1 MAKSI
6 YLLLAAALIGAAPGP
21 FGPASASAGYVP
33 NHKDSGWVR
42 LFNGR
47 DLTGL
52 YPHVTGSQWGQNP
65 NNIVTVHDSLI
76 HTYQGY
82 TKTNHPPAPNGVLS
96 TDIEFGYYVARLQYR
111 HGDFANNGWITG
123 DPWNSGFFIHAKPG
137 GPEWPPGI
145 ENQLK
150 IHWNSKNGGKPC
162 TAAAGDCDQL
172 WAGDYWI
179 LNGVQI
185 TNKDG
190 QLTQLGGCCQPALT
204 NHSPDYELEDWN
216 TMEAQVFGD
225 SLFRNLLNGHE
236 LNHGTKAT
244 WQNPQGQ
251 RVPLKKGRLQLELE
265 GSEFLF
271 KNWEIRLLKQDSLY
285 SIWYKEGCMDP
296 GYQEYDKGA
305 NLHIA
310 SLCKTPATVSLDQ
323 GNLELRAT
331 GKYEVVAHDVSGRVV
346 ARYTGQGPSRLAEY
360 PGLKPG
366 IYFLDVRAGASSRRL
381 RLDRL

>member
-1 MAKSI
+1 LRKAPG
-6 YLLLAAALIGAAPGP
+6 LLLAAALSGAA
-21 FGPASASAGYVP
+21 ASFAAYAP

-42 LFNGR
+42 LFNGK

-82 TKTNHPPAPNGVLS
+82 TKASHPPAPNGIIS

-111 HGDFANNGWITG
+111 HGDFANNGWIAG
-123 DPWNSGFFIHAKPG
+123 DPWNAGFFFHSK
-137 GPEWPPGI
+137 PEWPPCI

-204 NHSPDYELEDWN
+204 SHNPDYELEDWN
-216 TMEAQVFGD
+216 TMEIQVYGD

-236 LNHGTKAT
+236 TNHGTKAT

-271 KNWEIRLLKQDSLY
+271 RNWEIRLLRQDSLY

-296 GYQEYDKGA
+296 SFQEYSAAA
-305 NLHIA
+305 NLHVKDM
-310 SLCKTPATVSLDQ
+310 CKTAATAILDH
-323 GNLELRAT
+323 GNLELREA
-331 GKYEVVAHDVSGRVV
+331 GGYEVAVHDASGRLV
-346 ARYTGQGPSRLAEY
+346 ARYRRQGPSRLAAGE
-360 PGLKPG
+360 GLEPG
-366 IYFLDVRAGASSRRL
+366 IYFLDIRSGSRSSTL
-381 RLDRL
+381 RMDRF

>member
-1 MAKSI
+1 M
-6 YLLLAAALIGAAPGP
+6 LAAAPKGAAAAPMLAAASMGA
-21 FGPASASAGYVP
+21 ASAFAAYAP

-42 LFNGR
+42 LFNGK

-52 YPHVTGSQWGQNP
+52 YPHVAGSQWGQNP

-82 TKTNHPPAPNGVLS
+82 TKANHPPAPNGILS
-96 TDIEFGYYVARLQYR
+96 TDIEYGYYVARVQYR
-111 HGDFANNGWITG
+111 HGEFANNGWITG

-162 TAAAGDCDQL
+162 TSAAGDCDQL

-216 TMEAQVFGD
+216 TMEVQVFGD

-236 LNHGTKAT
+236 MNHGSKAT

-265 GSEFLF
+265 GSEFQF
-271 KNWEIRLLKQDSLY
+271 RNWEIRLLKQDSLY
-285 SIWYKEGCMDP
+285 PILYKEGCMDP
-296 GYQEYDKGA
+296 SFQEYNAGA
-305 NLHIA
+305 NLHLA
-310 SLCKTPATVSLDQ
+310 GLCKTPSTAILDK
-323 GNLELRAT
+323 GDLELRET
-331 GKYEVVAHDVSGRVV
+331 GAYDVAVHDASGRLVN
-346 ARYTGQGPSRLAEY
+346 RYRAQGPAHLDAFQ
-360 PGLKPG
+360 GLKPG
-366 IYFLDVRAGASSRRL
+366 IYFLDIRSAGGSRRL
-381 RLDRL
+381 RMDRL